1 MNRYLYDSGMPSTST
16 AGLPVTPAEK
26 KVKTSDNTR
35 ETKKIIQN
43 VYNFLSNCRYEQ
55 VNFNKTKTLT
65 AEACGVSLKTVQN
78 VLKEY
83 KKNGKI
89 LSPRKKFVEKSS
101 KKPKSYMD
109 DFNQDIVRRAILEF
123 YDRSDYPT
131 AKKVQKKLI
140 ERINYNGSV
149 RSVERLIYN
158 LGFRFRKCEDGRK
171 FLTEK
176 GKIVVNRLEFLRKM
190 RDVRSKTP
198 NKPIFY
204 LDETWLNQYHSPT
217 NYSWQYSNVD
227 GGLKIPTEEDVT
239 LILLHIG
246 SAKTGFIPQ
255 CKLLFK
261 STKSA
266 SSGDYTGMN
275 DEIFR
280 EWFMN
285 MINLLDEPSVI
296 VMDNAS
302 YHSMESHKAP
312 TINSK
317 KQVIQD
323 WLNDKN
329 ISYSSL
335 EAKAE
340 LFEKVRINKKNRR
353 VYQLDVAARNAGH
366 EVVRLPPYYHYQYN
380 PMEMIFGRIKTE
392 IAYMNRT
399 FDITDVERLTHEA
412 IDNVTVQHWKSCVE
426 HAEKMQ
432 KEDLEKE
439 LIRESQME
447 SVISTIMPEDD
458 DYSDVSDSE

>member
-1 MNRYLYDSGMPSTST
+1 MNTYTNTYLYESGMASTST
-16 AGLPVTPAEK
+16 AGLITTPVEK
-26 KVKTSDNTR
+26 KVKTLDNSR
-35 ETKKIIQN
+35 DTKKIIQN
-43 VYNFLSNCRYEQ
+43 VYNFFSNCRYEQ

-83 KKNGKI
+83 TKNGKI
-89 LSPRKKFVEKSS
+89 LSPRKNFVEKSS
-101 KKPKSYMD
+101 KKPISYMD

-131 AKKVQKKLI
+131 AKKVQKKLV
-140 ERINYNGSV
+140 ERINYKGSV
-149 RSVERLIYN
+149 KSVERLIYN
-158 LGFRFRKCEDGRK
+158 LGFRFRKCDDGRK

-176 GKIVVNRLEFLRKM
+176 GKIVVDRLDFLRKM
-190 RDVRSKTP
+190 RDIRSKTP

-217 NYSWQYSNVD
+217 NYSWQYSYVD
-227 GGLKIPTEEDVT
+227 GGLKIPTEEDAT
-239 LILLHIG
+239 LILLHVG
-246 SAKTGFIPQ
+246 SAKIGFIPQ

-261 STKSA
+261 KTKNA
-266 SSGDYTGMN
+266 SMN
-275 DEIFR
+275 NEIFR

-302 YHSMESHKAP
+302 YHSMETHKTP

-340 LFEKVRINKKNRR
+340 LFEKVRINKKNKR
-353 VYQLDVAARNAGH
+353 VYQLDVAARIAGH

-399 FDITDVERLTHEA
+399 FDIIDVERLTHEA

-447 SVISTIMPEDD
+447 SVISTIIPEDDD
-458 DYSDVSDSE
+458 DYSDFSDSE